1 MTKDE
6 INEKIT
12 PADRKVAA
20 QAIGKSISLVNQVL
34 SGERN
39 NPFVLPA
46 CEDAILMREGILPSL
61 KAKYQTKEPN
71 KA

>member
-20 QAIGKSISLVNQVL
+20 QATGKSISLVNQVL
-34 SGERN
+34 SGQRVN
-39 NPFVLPA
+39 DAVLAA
-46 CEDAILMREGILPSL
+46 CEDAILMREGILPVL
-61 KAKYQTKEPN
+61 EKKYQTKEPI